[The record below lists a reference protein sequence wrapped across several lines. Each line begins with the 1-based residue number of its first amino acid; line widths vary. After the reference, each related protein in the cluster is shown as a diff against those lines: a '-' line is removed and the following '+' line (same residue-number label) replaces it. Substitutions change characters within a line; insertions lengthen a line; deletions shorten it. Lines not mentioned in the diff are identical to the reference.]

1 MIVER
6 RTDMSFITVNGKSPI
21 SNPMII
27 LVFITVVAG
36 LYFSGALDEYIA
48 NGDEP
53 EVPVEDTSTYGIESG
68 TLLQC
73 DIAFKNYGGLR
84 QTDIVQSDTSCQI
97 RRGECYYTESRVL
110 ASVATTNLRNNFYTI
125 GAYYETGSPVATF
138 RTSLVSVSPLQDA
151 TEYAFY
157 TACLDYQPEPY
168 EAVVGFKDKNGET
181 SEWRGV
187 AE

>member
-1 MIVER
+1 
-6 RTDMSFITVNGKSPI
+6 MSFKMNWAGGNSPF
-21 SNPMII
+21 NVPTII
-27 LVFITVVAG
+27 IVFITVVAG
-36 LYFSGALDEYIA
+36 LYFTGTLDQFIG
-48 NGDEP
+48 NGDDEP

-84 QTDIVQSDTSCQI
+84 QTDIVQSQTSCQI
-97 RRGECYYTESRVL
+97 KRGECYYTESRVL
-110 ASVATTNLRNNFYTI
+110 ASVATENLPNNFYTI
-125 GAYYETGSPVATF
+125 GAYYETGSPVASF

-157 TACLDYQPEPY
+157 TVCLDYQPEPY
-168 EAVVGFKDKNGET
+168 EAVVGFKDKNGEIN
-181 SEWRGV
+181 EWRGV